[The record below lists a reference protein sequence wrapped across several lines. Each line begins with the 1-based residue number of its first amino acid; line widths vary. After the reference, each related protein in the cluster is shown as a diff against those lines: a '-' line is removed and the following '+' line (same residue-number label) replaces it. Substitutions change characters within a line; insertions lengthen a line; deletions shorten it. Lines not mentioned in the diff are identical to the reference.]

1 MAASDYA
8 SSTDDELL
16 EEEEEVKNTG
26 GRGTNINWNP
36 VLCEITGRPLVLTMK
51 KLLTKLQ
58 LVETSIK
65 QKG

>member
-1 MAASDYA
+1 LAASDYA

-16 EEEEEVKNTG
+16 EEEEEVTNTG
-26 GRGTNINWNP
+26 GGTNINWNP